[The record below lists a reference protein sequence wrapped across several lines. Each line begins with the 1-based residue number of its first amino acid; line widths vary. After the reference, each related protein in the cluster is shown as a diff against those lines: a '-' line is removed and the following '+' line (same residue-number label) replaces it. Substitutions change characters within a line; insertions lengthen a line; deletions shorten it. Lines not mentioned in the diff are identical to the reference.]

1 VNVKVDI
8 ISYVRSLSFGGLLG
22 CGVAYL
28 VFISYPHLFDGRA
41 SLETVV
47 IFGSLLGAALHRAID
62 ACLVK
67 TFLLPFGRF
76 TNYYGKL
83 IELTLQ
89 HRAGL
94 IDDELYK
101 HIKSELDR
109 EYFLGSISKASVQE
123 RMLPPP
129 KQ

>member
-1 VNVKVDI
+1 MNLKVDI

-22 CGVAYL
+22 CGVAYI
-28 VFISYPHLFDGRA
+28 VFLTYPHLFEGRA
-41 SLETVV
+41 SLEAVV
-47 IFGSLLGAALHRAID
+47 IFGSLLGAALHQAID
-62 ACLVK
+62 ACLIK

-94 IDDELYK
+94 IDDESYEL
-101 HIKSELDR
+101 IKKELVR
-109 EYFLGSISKASVQE
+109 EYFLRPIGKASVQE
-123 RMLPPP
+123 RMVPP

>member
-1 VNVKVDI
+1 MNVKVDI
-8 ISYVRSLSFGGLLG
+8 INYVRSLSFGGLLG

-28 VFISYPHLFDGRA
+28 VFLSYPHHFDGRA

-62 ACLVK
+62 ALLVK
-67 TFLLPFGRF
+67 ALLLPFVKF
-76 TNYYGKL
+76 TSYYGKL

-101 HIKSELDR
+101 QIKNELDR
-109 EYFLGSISKASVQE
+109 DYFLGPIGKASVQE
-123 RMLPPP
+123 RMLPP